1 MDEKEIIDLEQ
12 KYMAN
17 VYAKKS
23 LTLVK
28 GKGALVWDIHGQEYV
43 DCMASYGVC
52 IVGHCHPRV
61 VKAIQNQAEMLIA
74 GHGSIYNEP
83 RSRFLKKLTQITPQ
97 GLTQAFL
104 SNSGAESIECAIK
117 LARKY
122 TGKSDIIAFVGG
134 YHGKTM
140 GALSATWKKKY
151 RAPFLPLVPGFVH
164 VPYGKSVGVKD
175 AITEKTAAI
184 LVEPIQGERGIIVP
198 PPTFLQE
205 LREICNNADIL
216 LIIDEVQS
224 GFGRTGKFFACE
236 HFRVVPDIMCL
247 AKSVAGGVPMGVTV
261 STPDIMSTFTLGN
274 HSNTFG
280 GNPLACAAGS
290 AAIDVLI
297 EERLHE
303 RAASLGKYFMS
314 KLEELHEKYRLIR
327 EVRGLGLMIG
337 MQLRFDILS
346 ILQNALKRN
355 VLLLDAGRTVLRFL
369 PPLVI
374 TKDQL
379 NRVCSVLDT
388 IIDEEEHAKFN
399 R

>member
-1 MDEKEIIDLEQ
+1 MNEKEIIDIEQ

-23 LTLVK
+23 LTLVR
-28 GKGALVWDIHGQEYV
+28 GKGALVWDINGQEYI
-43 DCMASYGVC
+43 DCMAGYGVC

-61 VKAIQNQAEMLIA
+61 VQAIQTQAELLIS
-74 GHGSIYNEP
+74 GHGSIYNDA
-83 RSRFLKKLTQITPQ
+83 RSRFLKKLISITPK
-97 GLTQAFL
+97 GLNQVFL

-122 TGKSDIIAFVGG
+122 TGKTDIIAFVGG

-151 RAPFLPLVPGFVH
+151 RDPFLPLVPGFQH
-164 VPYGKSVGVKD
+164 VPFGKSNLVKD
-175 AITEKTAAI
+175 ALTENTAAV
-184 LVEPIQGERGIIVP
+184 LVEAIQGEGGINVP
-198 PPTFLQE
+198 SPTFLTE
-205 LREICNNADIL
+205 LREICDDADVL

-224 GFGRTGKFFACE
+224 GFGRTGRYFACD
-236 HFRVVPDIMCL
+236 HFKVVPDILCL
-247 AKSVAGGVPMGVTV
+247 AKSIAGGVPMGVTI

-280 GNPLACAAGS
+280 GNPLACAAAS
-290 AAIDVLI
+290 AAIDVLV

-303 RAASLGKYFMS
+303 RAASLGSYFMS
-314 KLEELHEKYRLIR
+314 RLDELHEKYRLIR
-327 EVRGLGLMIG
+327 DIRGLGLMIG
-337 MQLRFDILS
+337 MQLRFDILN
-346 ILQNALKRN
+346 ILQNSLQKK

-374 TKDQL
+374 TKEQIDQVL
-379 NRVCSVLDT
+379 TVLDT
-388 IIDEEEHAKFN
+388 IIREEDLKKN
-399 R
+399 M

>member
-1 MDEKEIIDLEQ
+1 MNEKEIIDIEQ

-17 VYAKKS
+17 VYAKKP
-23 LTLVK
+23 LTLVR
-28 GKGALVWDIHGQEYV
+28 GKGALVWDINDQEYI

-61 VKAIQNQAEMLIA
+61 VKAIQKQAELLISA
-74 GHGSIYNEP
+74 HGSIYNEA
-83 RSRFLKKLTQITPQ
+83 RSRFLKKLISITPK
-97 GLTQAFL
+97 GLNQAFL

-122 TGKSDIIAFVGG
+122 TGKTDIIAFVGG

-151 RAPFLPLVPGFVH
+151 REPFLPLVPGFIH
-164 VPYGKSVGVKD
+164 VPFGKSNGVKD

-184 LVEPIQGERGIIVP
+184 LVEPIQGERGIILP
-198 PPTFLQE
+198 PPNFLKE
-205 LREICNNADIL
+205 LREICDSADIL

-224 GFGRTGKFFACE
+224 GFGRTGKFFACD
-236 HFRVVPDIMCL
+236 HFSVVPDIMCL

-261 STPDIMSTFTLGN
+261 STQDIMSAFTLGN

-280 GNPLACAAGS
+280 GNPLACAAAS

-297 EERLHE
+297 EERLPE
-303 RAASLGKYFMS
+303 RAASLGRYFMDR
-314 KLEELHEKYRLIR
+314 LEELREKYRLIR

-337 MQLRFDILS
+337 MQLRFDILN
-346 ILQNALKRN
+346 ILQNSLQRK
-355 VLLLDAGRTVLRFL
+355 VLLLDAGRTVIRFL

-374 TKDQL
+374 TKEQL
-379 NRVCSVLDT
+379 DRVVNVLDNV
-388 IIDEEEHAKFN
+388 IGEEESE
-399 R
+399 RLRS

>member
-1 MDEKEIIDLEQ
+1 MNEKEIIDIEQ

-17 VYAKKS
+17 VYAKKP
-23 LTLVK
+23 LTLVR
-28 GKGALVWDIHGQEYV
+28 GKGALVWDINDQEYI

-61 VKAIQNQAEMLIA
+61 VKAIQKQAELLISA
-74 GHGSIYNEP
+74 HGSIYNEA
-83 RSRFLKKLTQITPQ
+83 RSRFLKKLISITPK
-97 GLTQAFL
+97 GLNQAFL

-122 TGKSDIIAFVGG
+122 TGKTDIIAFVGG

-151 RAPFLPLVPGFVH
+151 REPFLPLVPGFIH
-164 VPYGKSVGVKD
+164 VPFGKSNGVKD

-184 LVEPIQGERGIIVP
+184 LVEPIQGERGIILP
-198 PPTFLQE
+198 PPNFLKE
-205 LREICNNADIL
+205 LREICDSADIL

-224 GFGRTGKFFACE
+224 GFGRTGKFFACD
-236 HFRVVPDIMCL
+236 HFSVVPDIMCL

-261 STPDIMSTFTLGN
+261 STQDIMSAFTLGN

-280 GNPLACAAGS
+280 GNPLACAAAS

-297 EERLHE
+297 EERLPE
-303 RAASLGKYFMS
+303 RAASLGRYFMDR
-314 KLEELHEKYRLIR
+314 LEELREKYRIIR

-337 MQLRFDILS
+337 MQLRFDILN
-346 ILQNALKRN
+346 ILQNSLQRK
-355 VLLLDAGRTVLRFL
+355 VLLLDAGRTVIRFL

-374 TKDQL
+374 TKEQL
-379 NRVCSVLDT
+379 DRVVNVLDNV
-388 IIDEEEHAKFN
+388 IGEEESE
-399 R
+399 RLRS

>member
-1 MDEKEIIDLEQ
+1 MNEKEIIDLEQ

-28 GKGALVWDIHGQEYV
+28 GKGALVWDINDEEYI
-43 DCMASYGVC
+43 DCMAGYGVC

-61 VKAIQNQAEMLIA
+61 VKAIQNQAELLIS

-83 RSRFLKKLTQITPQ
+83 RSRFLKKLINITPQ

-122 TGKSDIIAFVGG
+122 TGKTDIIAFVGG

-151 RAPFLPLVPGFVH
+151 REPFLPLVPGFSH
-164 VPYGKSVGVKD
+164 VPFGKPTRVKE

-184 LVEPIQGERGIIVP
+184 LVESIQGERGIIVP
-198 PPTFLQE
+198 PPNFLKE
-205 LREICNNADIL
+205 LREICDSADIL

-224 GFGRTGKFFACE
+224 GFGRTGKFFACD
-236 HFRVVPDIMCL
+236 HFRIVPDIMCL
-247 AKSVAGGVPMGVTV
+247 AKSIAGGVPMGVTV
-261 STPDIMSTFTLGN
+261 STPDIMSAFTLGN

-303 RAASLGKYFMS
+303 RAASLGSYFM
-314 KLEELHEKYRLIR
+314 KRLEELNEKYKLVR

-337 MQLRFDILS
+337 MQLRFDILN
-346 ILQNALKRN
+346 ILQNALKRK

-379 NRVCSVLDT
+379 DRVFTVLDT
-388 IIDEEEHAKFN
+388 VIGEEELEKFHK
-399 R
+399 